1 MGWDGG
7 PEIASNQAGFWKSKE
22 VPVSQLWRMGRI
34 VSGFFL
40 LVLGVIGLFL
50 PVLQGI
56 AMIVA
61 GLLILAPEFPW
72 AQRLLNW
79 LRQKF
84 SSVRRVVANATGKT
98 GQ

>member
-1 MGWDGG
+1 M
-7 PEIASNQAGFWKSKE
+7 AQF
-22 VPVSQLWRMGRI
+22 WRMGRI